1 MEWLIGGVVVWFIY
15 RILTVGSRRNKYFME
30 AIIWKTGGIAGT
42 GTIDIHQ
49 AVSLFEKA
57 SSLGHAQASFEL
69 GVIYEDGW
77 SHPTSSRS
85 DAQIAPNEAL
95 SCAYFRK
102 CQTQSAEVYTQL
114 KSERE
119 EMQKHINMHI
129 QSMMETARKNRED
142 EGEYNEEDEY
152 EISDAY
158 DSEADEI
165 FHQMLDR
172 VYSIIIDKA
181 YDHKGPYE
189 ADIGWNELMSFAIE
203 HLNAFVDDS
212 RDELEFEFSVEC
224 EDEDEDLDLNVRV
237 ALNVN
242 TGNSVFIVVEKQEL
256 ERFYE
261 KAYSGEA
268 YTQDEYDRYTFPLLI
283 KSKLRDGVYHIDP
296 FGDV

>member
-1 MEWLIGGVVVWFIY
+1 M
-15 RILTVGSRRNKYFME
+15 
-30 AIIWKTGGIAGT
+30 
-42 GTIDIHQ
+42 
-49 AVSLFEKA
+49 
-57 SSLGHAQASFEL
+57 

-77 SHPTSSRS
+77 GHPTSSRS

-102 CQTQSAEVYTQL
+102 CQTQSPEVYTQL

-119 EMQKHINMHI
+119 EIQKHINMHI

-142 EGEYNEEDEY
+142 EDELNEED
-152 EISDAY
+152 A
-158 DSEADEI
+158 I
-165 FHQMLDR
+165 FYRMTER
-172 VYSIIIDKA
+172 VYSIIRKA

-203 HLNAFVDDS
+203 HYEAFVKDG
-212 RDELEFEFSVEC
+212 RDELEFSAAIN
-224 EDEDEDLDLNVRV
+224 DNYDDLGIENLSVRV

-261 KAYSGEA
+261 KAYSGED
-268 YTQDEYDRYTFPLLI
+268 YTQDEYDRYTFPPLI
-283 KSKLRDGVYHIDP
+283 KYKLREKSRSV
-296 FGDV
+296 

>member
-1 MEWLIGGVVVWFIY
+1 MQ
-15 RILTVGSRRNKYFME
+15 
-30 AIIWKTGGIAGT
+30 AISWKTGGIVGT

-85 DAQIAPNEAL
+85 GAQIAPNEAL

-102 CQTQSAEVYTQL
+102 CQTQSPEVYTQL

-142 EGEYNEEDEY
+142 EDEYNEEDEY
-152 EISDAY
+152 EHNEEDA
-158 DSEADEI
+158 I
-165 FHQMLDR
+165 FYRMTER
-172 VYSIIIDKA
+172 VYSIIRKA

-203 HLNAFVDDS
+203 HYEAFVNDS
-212 RDELEFEFSVEC
+212 RNELEFSAAIN
-224 EDEDEDLDLNVRV
+224 DNYEDLGIEDLNVRV
-237 ALNVN
+237 AFNVN

-261 KAYSGEA
+261 KAYSGED
-268 YTQDEYDRYTFPLLI
+268 YTQDEYDRYTFPPLI
-283 KSKLRDGVYHIDP
+283 KYKLREKPRSV
-296 FGDV
+296 